1 MRGPAEVCLARAAPT
16 TVDGLGRDQNCRQV
30 GLGAASAEAVDS
42 KASDGRSLETALGKI
57 EECIRDVS

>member
-42 KASDGRSLETALGKI
+42 KDSNGRSLETAVGKV
-57 EECIRDVS
+57 EEYVRDVN